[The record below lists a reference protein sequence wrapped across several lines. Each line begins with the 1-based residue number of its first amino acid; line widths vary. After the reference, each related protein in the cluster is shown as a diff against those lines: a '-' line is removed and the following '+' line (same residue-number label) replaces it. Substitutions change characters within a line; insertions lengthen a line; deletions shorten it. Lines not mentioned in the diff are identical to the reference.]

1 MKIRTYLLL
10 MIGAIIVPVF
20 LLAAIALRT
29 LLQAEREAALH
40 TLSETA
46 SATALLVDRELGSAE
61 AALRVLARQAHPVL
75 AIVDIGLPGM
85 DGYQIA
91 AALRAEPALAA
102 MRLLALTGYGQ
113 PADRERALA
122 AGFDRHYVKPL
133 SPDQLEAV
141 LEELRTSAG

>member
-29 LLQAEREAALH
+29 LL
-40 TLSETA
+40 
-46 SATALLVDRELGSAE
+46 
-61 AALRVLARQAHPVL
+61 QAHPVL

-133 SPDQLEAV
+133 RPDQLEAV